1 MTSDDVALRLPPALQ
16 HLLPWVHLFGISDD
30 GARAE
35 AIEAANVEQLRGL
48 VHAID
53 ETNDEDLFGWL
64 AGPESYSRSP
74 SLEYVRVSALVM
86 AYEVARLRLGA
97 NGG

>member
-1 MTSDDVALRLPPALQ
+1 
-16 HLLPWVHLFGISDD
+16 VHLFGITDD

-35 AIEAANVEQLRGL
+35 AIDAADVDQLRGL
-48 VHAID
+48 IHAIQ

-74 SLEYVRVSALVM
+74 SL
-86 AYEVARLRLGA
+86 
-97 NGG
+97 